1 MFKPLA
7 DRVLAIRFDT
17 EETTKGGII
26 LPGTATEKPT
36 KARVVA
42 VGPGTWSSDG
52 TVIPLTV
59 EVGDTIIFTKWGG
72 TEITEDGTD
81 YLILKESD
89 ILATITEEK

>member
-17 EETTKGGII
+17 EEETKGGII
-26 LPGTATEKPT
+26 LPNHSQEKPT

-42 VGPGTWSSDG
+42 IGPGSVTENG
-52 TVIPLTV
+52 ILVPLTV
-59 EVGDTIIFTKWGG
+59 KVDDIIIFTKWGG
-72 TEITEDGTD
+72 TEITEDDQD

-89 ILATITEEK
+89 ILATVED